1 MNWLDVPARWRNRG
15 HFSPDNSRRLVAFCE
30 RLLDATQAADQTG
43 RGKARPTTNNP
54 ATRRRRPNGT
64 RRK

>member
-30 RLLDATQAADQTG
+30 RLLEATQAADQTG
-43 RGKARPTTNNP
+43 RGKAP
-54 ATRRRRPNGT
+54 AHHKQPSNETEAA
-64 RRK
+64 